1 MSLPYVLLP
10 MLRRQ
15 VQRLR
20 TGERP
25 HREERWEIL
34 RYTQDD
40 NRFAEDDNRRR
51 PRRPSPSPAVS
62 RRLPLSER
70 SES

>member
-1 MSLPYVLLP
+1 MFLPYVLLP

-15 VQRLR
+15 VQRLK

-51 PRRPSPSPAVS
+51 PRRLAVP
-62 RRLPLSER
+62 RRLPPSLAVSL
-70 SES
+70 